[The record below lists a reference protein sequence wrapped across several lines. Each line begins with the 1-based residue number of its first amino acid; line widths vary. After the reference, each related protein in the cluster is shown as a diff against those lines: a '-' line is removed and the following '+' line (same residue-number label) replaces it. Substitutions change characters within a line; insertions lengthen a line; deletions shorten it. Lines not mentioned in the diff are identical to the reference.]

1 MENVRPDKVAVI
13 GSGNMGAS
21 IAELLASNGKEVLLV
36 DLNIELLEN
45 AQKRIRSVAERQEKF
60 LSTRSEKEIQRIESL
75 GITLTADQKKSLESK
90 LNEGKEGNFADR
102 VMKHIH
108 PVTSYQEIAGS
119 SFVFEAIFEKIE
131 VKKDLL
137 KVLSKI
143 LDKDT
148 IVASNTSSLSISEF
162 SNAFEYPEQVIISHF
177 FNPPYT
183 LPLVEV
189 VPGIKTSS
197 DTVDRTIKFISGLKN
212 HRTSMKPVLVRESP
226 GFVVNRILVP
236 MINEAISLYGEGVAS
251 KEDID
256 LAMKLGA
263 GMPMGPLELA
273 DMVGLDVL
281 LDVAKVFE
289 QDFGDQ
295 KYSAP
300 YNLKRMVWGG
310 YLGRKSGKG
319 IYDY

>member
-1 MENVRPDKVAVI
+1 MESVEKDKVAVI

-21 IAELLASNGKEVLLV
+21 IAEVLASNGKDVLLV
-36 DLNIELLEN
+36 DVNTDLLEK
-45 AQKRIRSVAERQEKF
+45 AEKRIRDIAEKQEKF
-60 LSTRSEKEIQRIESL
+60 VLTRSEKEIQRIESL
-75 GITLTADQKKSLESK
+75 GITLTAEQKRSLEFM
-90 LNEGKEGNFADR
+90 LADGRQGNFAEN
-102 VMKHIH
+102 VMTHIH
-108 PVTSYQEIAGS
+108 TMTRYEEIAGS
-119 SFVFEAIFEKIE
+119 SFVFEAIFEKME

-137 KVLSKI
+137 KNLSKI
-143 LDKDT
+143 LSKDT

-162 SNAFEYPEQVIISHF
+162 SNSFIYPENVIISHF

-189 VPGIKTSS
+189 VPGIKTSR
-197 DTVDRTIKFISGLKN
+197 DTIERTIQFLSALRN
-212 HRTSMKPVLVRESP
+212 HRTSMKPILVRESP

-251 KEDID
+251 REDID

-289 QDFGDQ
+289 EDFGDQ
-295 KYSAP
+295 KYRAP
-300 YNLKRMVWGG
+300 YNLKRMVSGG
-310 YLGRKSGKG
+310 YLGRKSRKG
-319 IYDY
+319 IYEY

>member
-1 MENVRPDKVAVI
+1 MENVRPEKVAVI

-21 IAELLASNGKEVLLV
+21 IAELLASNGKEVILV
-36 DLNIELLEN
+36 DLNNELLEK
-45 AQKRIRSVAERQEKF
+45 AEKRIRSVAERQEKF

-75 GITLTADQKKSLESK
+75 GITLTADQKTSIESK
-90 LNEGKEGNFADR
+90 LNEGKEGSFADM

-108 PVTSYQEIAGS
+108 TVSNYEEITGS
-119 SFVFEAIFEKIE
+119 SFVFEAIFEKME

-143 LDKDT
+143 LHKDT

-162 SNAFEYPEQVIISHF
+162 SNAFAYPDQVIISHF

-189 VPGIKTSS
+189 VPGIKTSR
-197 DTVDRTIKFISGLKN
+197 DTVNRTIKFISCLRN

-251 KEDID
+251 REDID
-256 LAMKLGA
+256 IAMKLGA

-281 LDVAKVFE
+281 LDVANVFE

-295 KYSAP
+295 KYRAP

-319 IYDY
+319 IYEY